1 MLDIK
6 IKKKNNKK
14 NHRILDED
22 GLSDRVTYEDI
33 LLVINN
39 FELELINS
47 FTKNELLKNKLLKK
61 KNVIY
66 RNEEHKLSK
75 EYYKNILKNIR
86 NNTNNKEADI
96 VMTEIATLINLF
108 GYDRFKKDKINF
120 KKYITTNIYSI
131 VRQDCMFGDKHPTLK
146 DKQSLAEKMLSWS
159 KRFGNHLTAN
169 ILNFETLKNR
179 LEALLELDYT
189 LYKDEL
195 LSLIELT
202 EKAIVARDNET
213 IRYNQETIE
222 AINCIFD
229 RYETIN
235 KEQIYNAVKGPNSEY
250 ELVHFVQS
258 ETVNY
263 QLIGYDV
270 IDVNES
276 NDNINLE
283 NNFNKK
289 QNSKF
294 IDSYLEKVVK
304 LIEKTLNTKF
314 NLNNEEHRYLLEK
327 YLDYYNKVFNNRP
340 LDRLPINSFE
350 VGRGYKRYVRPRNK
364 RLSTSFIKKENIIS
378 HLDRKVGLVI
388 EITSP
393 DAIKTTSIGYTS
405 ESDYEIFEED
415 SVSLADLIYQTD
427 EDGVNETCLDITKCA
442 VKYVILV
449 GDDPKNIKRAEDLA
463 ESYGVEIKSFESN
476 KSLK

>member
-1 MLDIK
+1 
-6 IKKKNNKK
+6 
-14 NHRILDED
+14 
-22 GLSDRVTYEDI
+22 
-33 LLVINN
+33 LV
-39 FELELINS
+39 LE
-47 FTKNELLKNKLLKK
+47 
-61 KNVIY
+61 IY
-66 RNEEHKLSK
+66 
-75 EYYKNILKNIR
+75 
-86 NNTNNKEADI
+86 NNTNKSILVLGRNNKD
-96 VMTEIATLINLF
+96 VNLIL
-108 GYDRFKKDKINF
+108 GENF
-120 KKYITTNIYSI
+120 KLNNDGKIICLKNPNINIYFLT
-131 VRQDCMFGDKHPTLK
+131 VHK
-146 DKQSLAEKMLSWS
+146 S
-159 KRFGNHLTAN
+159 KG
-169 ILNFETLKNR
+169 
-179 LEALLELDYT
+179 LEE
-189 LYKDEL
+189 E
-195 LSLIELT
+195 
-202 EKAIVARDNET
+202 N
-213 IRYNQETIE
+213 
-222 AINCIFD
+222 
-229 RYETIN
+229 
-235 KEQIYNAVKGPNSEY
+235 
-250 ELVHFVQS
+250 
-258 ETVNY
+258 
-263 QLIGYDV
+263 V
-270 IDVNES
+270 II
-276 NDNINLE
+276 INLE

-449 GDDPKNIKRAEDLA
+449 GNDPKNIKRAEDLA